1 MTEEHPM
8 DGDRQHY
15 LEVATV
21 LAREAGALLL
31 DHQRRGFAVA
41 TKANAIDLVT
51 DADQASEAL
60 VVAGIKA
67 RFPDHAILAEE
78 GGAQGAAT
86 ANDRPQ
92 WIVDPLDGTT
102 NFAHGYP
109 FYCCSIG
116 VEVAGE
122 VVAGVVEAPALGERF
137 TATAGGGAYLETGGE
152 RRRIKVT
159 TTSDLRQALLV
170 TGFPYDIGE
179 RGDAPFACFTR
190 FVRAAQ
196 GVRRDGSAALDL
208 CYVATG
214 RFDGFWEE
222 NLKPW
227 DLAAGTCIAAEAG
240 GCFTDLNGA
249 PYSIHHGNIVV
260 ANPTI
265 HPAMVAI
272 TQDCR

>member
-1 MTEEHPM
+1 MVDEWQ
-8 DGDRQHY
+8 RY
-15 LEVATV
+15 LEVAIA

-31 DHQRRGFAVA
+31 DHQRCGFTVA
-41 TKANAIDLVT
+41 TKQNAIDLVT
-51 DADQASEAL
+51 DADRASEAL
-60 VVAGIKA
+60 VVAGIRS

-78 GGAQGAAT
+78 GGAQGAAAT
-86 ANDRPQ
+86 HERPR
-92 WIVDPLDGTT
+92 WVVDPLDGTT

-137 TATAGGGAYLETGGE
+137 TAVRGGGAHLEAGGA
-152 RRRIKVT
+152 RRRIEVT
-159 TTSDLRQALLV
+159 TTADLRQALLV

-179 RGDAPFACFTR
+179 RGDAPFTRFTR
-190 FVRAAQ
+190 FIRTCQ

-208 CYVATG
+208 CYVAVG

-227 DLAAGTCIAAEAG
+227 DLAAGTCIATEAG
-240 GCFTDLNGA
+240 ARFSTLDGS
-249 PYSIHHGNIVV
+249 PYSIHGGDIVV
-260 ANPTI
+260 ANPML
-265 HPAMVAI
+265 HPALVAL
-272 TQDCR
+272 TGTGLPPSR

>member
-1 MTEEHPM
+1 M
-8 DGDRQHY
+8 DPERESY
-15 LEVATV
+15 LEVAIT

-31 DHQRRGFAVA
+31 DHQRHGFAVT

-51 DADQASEAL
+51 DADRASEAL
-60 VVAGIKA
+60 VVAGIRS

-78 GGAQGAAT
+78 GGAQGAPAT
-86 ANDRPQ
+86 DDTPR
-92 WIVDPLDGTT
+92 WIIDPLDGTT

-109 FYCCSIG
+109 FYGCSIG

-137 TATAGGGAYLETGGE
+137 TATAGSGAYLEHMGS
-152 RRRIKVT
+152 RRRLRVT
-159 TTSDLRQALLV
+159 EIADLRQALLV

-179 RGDAPFACFTR
+179 RGDAPFARFTR

-208 CYVATG
+208 CYVAAG

-227 DLAAGTCIAAEAG
+227 DLAAGTLIAAEAG
-240 GCFTDLNGA
+240 ARFSDLDGEA
-249 PYSIHHGNIVV
+249 YSIHRGDIVV
-260 ANPTI
+260 APPAL
-265 HPAMVAI
+265 HPAMVDI
-272 TQDCR
+272 TGMD

>member
-1 MTEEHPM
+1 MERES
-8 DGDRQHY
+8 Y
-15 LEVATV
+15 LGVATA
-21 LAREAGALLL
+21 LAREAAALLL
-31 DHQRRGFAVA
+31 DHQRHGFAVA

-51 DADQASEAL
+51 DADRASEAL

-86 ANDRPQ
+86 ANATPR
-92 WIVDPLDGTT
+92 WIIDPLDGTT

-122 VVAGVVEAPALGERF
+122 LIAGVVEAPALGERF
-137 TATAGGGAYLETGGE
+137 TATAGGGAYLDHLGS
-152 RRRIKVT
+152 RRRLRVADT
-159 TTSDLRQALLV
+159 ADLRQALLV
-170 TGFPYDIGE
+170 TGFPYDIGA
-179 RGDAPFACFTR
+179 RGDAPFARFTR

-208 CYVATG
+208 CYVAAG

-227 DLAAGTCIAAEAG
+227 DLAAGSLIAAEAG
-240 GCFTDLNGA
+240 ARFSNLDGDA
-249 PYSIHHGNIVV
+249 YSIHRGDIVV
-260 ANPTI
+260 APPAL
-265 HPAMVAI
+265 HPAMVDI
-272 TQDCR
+272 TRMD